1 MTSASRTPRLDRRMM
16 LAGLAAAGAGGASA
30 GPSLQPL
37 IKIVAEG
44 LRFPEGPIAMNDGSL
59 LFVEIERRMV
69 SRLWP
74 GGRVDTV
81 VQLTGGPN
89 GMAVGPD
96 GAIYVANNGGRFSFQ
111 KINGLNVPGPPPP
124 DHSGGM
130 IQRLD
135 LKTKRVTQLYDS
147 AHGRRLV
154 APDDLVFDR
163 HGAMW
168 ISDIGKTP
176 GDGGLYYALPNGRFI
191 SRVRSM
197 DAPNGIGLSPDG
209 RTLYVSAVRSLYAFT
224 ISGPGRLAPA
234 GPRADGMIADLG
246 QGAIA
251 DSLKVQADGGICVCV
266 LPRGAVKIVNRGAA
280 PSLISFPDPFTTNLA
295 FGGRDMRDVWVT
307 LSGTGRIGRLRWL
320 SAGSRPAFTA

>member
-1 MTSASRTPRLDRRMM
+1 M
-16 LAGLAAAGAGGASA
+16 GLAAASAGGASA
-30 GPSLQPL
+30 ASLIPPS
-37 IKIVAEG
+37 ITIVAQG
-44 LRFPEGPIAMNDGSL
+44 LRFPEGPVVMNDGSL
-59 LFVEIERRMV
+59 LFVEIERKTV
-69 SRLWP
+69 SRLSP
-74 GGRVDTV
+74 DGRVDTV
-81 VQLTGGPN
+81 VQLSGGPN
-89 GMAVGPD
+89 GLAVGPD
-96 GAIYVANNGGRFSFQ
+96 GAVYIANNGGRFSFQ

-124 DHSGGM
+124 DHTGGM

-135 LKTKRVTQLYDS
+135 LKTKRVTRLYDS

-168 ISDIGKTP
+168 ISDFGNSS

-224 ISGPGRLAPA
+224 ITGPGELASA
-234 GPRADGMIADLG
+234 GPRADGVIADLG
-246 QGAIA
+246 QPAIA
-251 DSLKVQADGGICVCV
+251 DSLKVQADGGVCVCV
-266 LPRGAVKIVNRGAA
+266 LPRGAVRTVNRRAP
-280 PSLISFPDPFTTNLA
+280 PSLMSFPDPFTTNLA
-295 FGGRDMRDVWVT
+295 FGGHDMRDVWVT
-307 LSGTGRIGRLRWL
+307 LSGTGQIGRLRWP